1 MGVRKK
7 GRRQS
12 DPSREEAESTDEEN
26 IQEVG
31 FITVAKQLLQLWLV
45 HTSVRQLD
53 HYRNCVKITDDE
65 KIWRSYSETWL
76 GSLYDV
82 S

>member
-31 FITVAKQLLQLWLV
+31 FHFYICAATLQP
-45 HTSVRQLD
+45 S
-53 HYRNCVKITDDE
+53 
-65 KIWRSYSETWL
+65 
-76 GSLYDV
+76 
-82 S
+82 

>member
-1 MGVRKK
+1 MAKSELNILFFHTTRMGVRKK

-31 FITVAKQLLQLWLV
+31 FFYGSEAPLKLGLI
-45 HTSVRQLD
+45 HTSVRQLN

-65 KIWRSYSETWL
+65 KI
-76 GSLYDV
+76 
-82 S
+82 

>member
-7 GRRQS
+7 GGGES

-31 FITVAKQLLQLWLV
+31 FILSSTATL
-45 HTSVRQLD
+45 
-53 HYRNCVKITDDE
+53 
-65 KIWRSYSETWL
+65 
-76 GSLYDV
+76 
-82 S
+82 

>member
-1 MGVRKK
+1 MAKSKLYILIISFHTTRMGVRKK

-31 FITVAKQLLQLWLV
+31 FFLQ
-45 HTSVRQLD
+45 
-53 HYRNCVKITDDE
+53 
-65 KIWRSYSETWL
+65 
-76 GSLYDV
+76 
-82 S
+82 